1 VAVVECSSSTGVVQ
15 CSLCVVAGHNVPALP
30 WPGTLGTGDSSS
42 SPVHPAGSACKV
54 ACGVQLAL
62 ATPRL
67 IQGWSC
73 QTSLSRFAH
82 SYGTLAGVL
91 SWAGDQGG
99 QAIPTHQQHGLLSP
113 PYSAGVGAQF
123 AKWGPEQDWL
133 LSQKHSGEGG
143 GLGV

>member
-91 SWAGDQGG
+91 SWAGDQG
-99 QAIPTHQQHGLLSP
+99 AKPFPLISSMVCSLPPILPGLVLSLQ
-113 PYSAGVGAQF
+113 SGVQSKTGFCHRNTQERV
-123 AKWGPEQDWL
+123 GD
-133 LSQKHSGEGG
+133 
-143 GLGV
+143 